1 MDRVSALGIEK
12 LYLPHLSNTK
22 PDEEPH
28 IPILAPP
35 ADILKTRK
43 RVIVLINDTLQDL
56 GILAYRQLQREF
68 GLNGGSVVNFVKEII
83 NRSTEGEDGS
93 DLSKDGAVVEDK
105 TKDTPGLIVMN
116 CGQLLYSH
124 KTNETLSMRSW
135 IAKTR
140 KSICHDVIEVHE
152 KENHIEGHRDP
163 QEHMKTAFDTVI
175 HNPDFVA
182 ADAEVYV
189 IAIQNG
195 ADHLLDLLGS
205 GRKFHHSIGDVVST
219 ILIRAT
225 VDKYAAR
232 ITAMAIVD
240 TMVDATSIHNPSFK
254 AFLHQRVRQWKITD
268 NTDPRKCSELP
279 SDYASQDGAFDY
291 EKTKGQGD
299 AYPKINWLDTVSP
312 SSLISTVTG
321 LLKRLKMTVTPHKST
336 HETEAE
342 STDFYNYGYDPIC
355 PTFGSG
361 DGDESVGECIFTTPT
376 IQQAILEFFE
386 EVAQNPSEYHNP
398 AFTTSNAPQPTPDS
412 PLELDPE
419 DSGITTFQPL
429 PAEMSPEQQE
439 VDIIK
444 RRLANM
450 KACLAATPEDNPEL
464 EEGRAGLEKRIVTV
478 TEELEEA
485 QKKALASGGL
495 GAGEAEEIR
504 ENWEPQ
510 YDGPKVPFAG
520 TMVDSELLKG
530 AGLFETAEKALEELD
545 SAHKD

>member
-1 MDRVSALGIEK
+1 MDRVSALGMEK

-22 PDEEPH
+22 PDAEPH

-68 GLNGGSVVNFVKEII
+68 GLNGGSVVNFAKDII
-83 NRSTEGEDGS
+83 SRSTEADSDS
-93 DLSKDGAVVEDK
+93 DLSKDGVAVEDK

-135 IAKTR
+135 IAKPR

-152 KENHIEGHRDP
+152 KDNRVEGHRDP
-163 QEHMKTAFDTVI
+163 EEHMKSVFDTVI

-182 ADAEVYV
+182 VDAEVYV

-195 ADHLLDLLGS
+195 ADHLLGLLGS
-205 GRKFHHSIGDVVST
+205 GRKFHYSIDNIIST
-219 ILIRAT
+219 ILICTTA
-225 VDKYAAR
+225 DKYTAR

-240 TMVDATSIHNPSFK
+240 TMIDATSIHNLSLK

-279 SDYASQDGAFDY
+279 SDYASQDGESDY
-291 EKTKGQGD
+291 EKSKGQED
-299 AYPKINWLDTVSP
+299 SHTKISWLDTVTP
-312 SSLISTVTG
+312 SGRTHTFASLA
-321 LLKRLKMTVTPHKST
+321 KRMGMATKLHKST
-336 HETEAE
+336 EETETE
-342 STDFYNYGYDPIC
+342 STDFYNYGHDPIC
-355 PTFGSG
+355 PTFGGG
-361 DGDESVGECIFTTPT
+361 DGSVGECIFTTPAV
-376 IQQAILEFFE
+376 QQAILEFFE
-386 EVAQNPSEYHNP
+386 QVAQNPSEYRNP
-398 AFTTSNAPQPTPDS
+398 AFTTSNSPQPTPDD

-439 VDIIK
+439 VDSIK
-444 RRLANM
+444 QRLANM
-450 KACLAATPEDNPEL
+450 KACLAATPTDNPEL

-478 TEELEEA
+478 AEELEEA

-495 GAGEAEEIR
+495 KAGEAEEIR

-530 AGLFETAEKALEELD
+530 AGLFETAEKALQEMD
-545 SAHKD
+545 SARKD